1 MFEFSYLK
9 ANSLSEAAAFVA
21 AHPDAKLLAGGMTLL
36 PTIKQRLAQPSHLVD
51 VGRLPELGGIELKAG
66 RLANGAAAPAH
77 GVGTPRGGKER
88 NSGVGDLSGRIR
100 EPPGGEVRH

>member
-36 PTIKQRLAQPSHLVD
+36 PTLKQRLAQPSHLVD

-66 RLANGAAAPAH
+66 RLAIGGSGAQACVALKIEDRKS
-77 GVGTPRGGKER
+77 TRL
-88 NSGVGDLSGRIR
+88 NSSHPQLSRM
-100 EPPGGEVRH
+100 PSSA